1 MAYPGL
7 SSLFAIG
14 LSHRTAPVELREKL
28 APLAGETGLRLA
40 QLRDVGYDE
49 ALLLATCN
57 RVEIYATGDPAAARA
72 LLAARLDLNEQTAPL
87 YELRGEAALE
97 HLIKVASGLDSL
109 ITGEPQILG
118 QVKDACENARL
129 AGSAGPLLE
138 PLCQRAVAA
147 AKAVRTQSGIGEN
160 PVSVASAAAALAS
173 RVFESLHGKTVLVLG
188 AGEMAELVAVHLQSA
203 GAKEFLFVNRSLDR
217 AESLQARFGGRAFLL
232 NDLPFALERAD
243 VVVAS
248 TGAPQTL
255 VSAAMAKAALKR
267 RRLRPIFF
275 IDIAVPRDVD
285 PRVRELDGAYLY
297 DIDDLSDLADS
308 GREERRRR
316 AERAGELAAL
326 HTREIAGWFAG
337 QAMGGAIS
345 EVRAWAEALT
355 HDELSRLF
363 AGGKVPAEL
372 QPEIAE
378 FSRRL
383 INKLLH
389 TPVTEAK
396 RAAASENV
404 DAREEGLG
412 ILYRFFGGRKP

>member
-1 MAYPGL
+1 MPNSGIP
-7 SSLFAIG
+7 SLFAIG

-28 APLAGETGLRLA
+28 APLAGETALRLA
-40 QLRDVGYDE
+40 QLQEAGYPE

-57 RVEIYATGDPAAARA
+57 RVEIYGAGDPAAARA
-72 LLAARLDLNEQTAPL
+72 LLAARLGLNEQSAPL

-97 HLIKVASGLDSL
+97 HLVRVACGLESL

-118 QVKDACENARL
+118 QVKDACESARA

-138 PLCQRAVAA
+138 PLCQRAIAA

-160 PVSVASAAAALAS
+160 PVSVASAAAALTS
-173 RVFESLHGKTVLVLG
+173 RVFESLQGKTVLVLG
-188 AGEMAELVAVHLQSA
+188 AGEMAELVAVHLHGA
-203 GAKEFLFVNRSLDR
+203 GAQEFLFVNRTLDR
-217 AESLQARFGGRAFLL
+217 AEALQARFGGRVFLL
-232 NDLPFALERAD
+232 EDLPYALERAD

-255 VSAAMAKAALKR
+255 VSAAMAKTALKR
-267 RRLRPIFF
+267 RRPRPIFF

-297 DIDDLSDLADS
+297 DIDDLSEMADS

-316 AERAGELAAL
+316 AVRAGEMAAL
-326 HTREIAGWFAG
+326 HAREIAAWFAG
-337 QAMGGAIS
+337 QALGGAIG

-355 HDELSRLF
+355 QDELARLF
-363 AGGKVPAEL
+363 AGGKVPPHL
-372 QPEIAE
+372 QPEIAD

-389 TPVTEAK
+389 TPITEAK
-396 RAAASENV
+396 RAATGDTT